1 MRIKKTLFFIII
13 SFSSFAQQDSITYK
27 YWVEFTDKYNS
38 NFSVNNPELFLSQ
51 RAIERRVRQN
61 IPIKI
66 QDLPINN
73 WYVDSI
79 INLGFDVLNRSK
91 WFNGIMLSTND
102 SNLVDNINFSFVKS
116 TFSFG
121 RWNRNKSNQRTNS
134 KFENDFNKSDYGDT
148 YNQLQMLKGN
158 ILHNRNL
165 KGEGKV
171 IAVLDAGF
179 SKANEMDAF
188 KKLFDEDRIL
198 GSWDFVAQEES
209 VFEDHSHGMMV
220 LSTMGAENKGQI
232 IGTSPNASFWLLR
245 SEDGDTENLIEEY
258 NWLCAAEFA
267 DSVGADI
274 INSSLGYTTFDDVNQ
289 NHTYSDMDG
298 RTTPVSIAANLASRK
313 GMIVVN
319 SAGNSGSSSW
329 HYIGA
334 PADADSILSVGAVDE
349 NRDFAWF
356 SSYGPSIDGR
366 IKPTVV
372 AQGRNTIVATSDN
385 GILAGNGTSFS
396 SPVIAGMT
404 ACLWQAH
411 PNRTNIEIINAI
423 ILSANLHDNPNDSL
437 GYGLPNYDLADQL
450 LTFPKEQNLNGLI
463 SVSPNPITTK
473 SALIINMEGFNGSL
487 FYYKDLLIEVY
498 DIRGKKVH
506 NNDYIVTPLSYNQVH
521 FSFLEK
527 ISAGTYF
534 LKIQI
539 AQQEFLE
546 KVIVID

>member
-1 MRIKKTLFFIII
+1 MKKIFLFLFISI
-13 SFSSFAQQDSITYK
+13 STFAQQDSLTYK
-27 YWVEFTDKYNS
+27 YWVEFTDKENS
-38 NFSVNNPELFLSQ
+38 VFSVNNPEYFLSQ
-51 RAIERRVRQN
+51 RAINRRGSQN
-61 IPIKI
+61 IAVKI

-79 INLGFDVLNRSK
+79 RNLSFKIINRSK
-91 WFNGIMLSTND
+91 WFNGVMLSTND
-102 SNLVDNINFSFVKS
+102 SSLVNKISFSFIKS
-116 TFSFG
+116 VYYFG
-121 RWNRNKSNQRTNS
+121 SWNNKKSNQRTNS

-165 KGEGKV
+165 KGEGKI

-188 KKLFDEDRIL
+188 KKLFEEDRIL

-220 LSTMGAENKGQI
+220 LSTMGAENNGQI

-245 SEDGDTENLIEEY
+245 SEDGNIENLIEEY

-267 DSVGADI
+267 DSAGADI
-274 INSSLGYTTFDDVNQ
+274 INSSLGYTTFDDANQ
-289 NHTYSDMDG
+289 NHTYFDMDG
-298 RTTPVSIAANLASRK
+298 RTTPVSIAANIASRK

-319 SAGNSGSSSW
+319 SAGNSGYSSW

-356 SSYGPSIDGR
+356 SSYGPTSDGR
-366 IKPTVV
+366 VKPTVV

-385 GILAGNGTSFS
+385 GVLTGNGTSFS
-396 SPVIAGMT
+396 SPIIAGMT

-423 ILSANLHDNPNDSL
+423 ILSSHLYENSNDSL
-437 GYGLPNYDLADQL
+437 GYGLPNFALADLL
-450 LTFPKEQNLNGLI
+450 LTEPKSQSI
-463 SVSPNPITTK
+463 SEIIAVVPNPISSHSHLYVYVANTN
-473 SALIINMEGFNGSL
+473 AMNM
-487 FYYKDLLIEVY
+487 DVY
-498 DIRGKKVH
+498 DIKGNRLNKFNLSLTPQS
-506 NNDYIVTPLSYNQVH
+506 NNQISL
-521 FSFLEK
+521 SFLRK
-527 ISAGTYF
+527 NAVGTYL
-534 LKIQI
+534 LKIRI
-539 AQQEFLE
+539 AGQEFLE
-546 KVIVID
+546 KVVVIE

>member
-298 RTTPVSIAANLASRK
+298 KTTPVSIAANLASRK

-349 NRDFAWF
+349 NRGFAWF

-372 AQGRNTIVATSDN
+372 AQGKNTIVATSDN

-423 ILSANLHDNPNDSL
+423 ILSAHLHENPNDSL
-437 GYGLPNYDLADQL
+437 GYGLPNFALADL
-450 LTFPKEQNLNGLI
+450 LLMESKDHTSSGI
-463 SVSPNPITTK
+463 IAVVPNPISK
-473 SALIINMEGFNGSL
+473 NSHLYIYVANMDVMS
-487 FYYKDLLIEVY
+487 IEVY
-498 DIRGKKVH
+498 DIKGNRINYKTFSILPQT
-506 NNDYIVTPLSYNQVH
+506 NNQINL
-521 FSFLEK
+521 SFLRNN
-527 ISAGTYF
+527 AVGVYL
-534 LKIQI
+534 LKIKI
-539 AQQEFLE
+539 GDKKFVERVVVA
-546 KVIVID
+546 D

>member
-1 MRIKKTLFFIII
+1 
-13 SFSSFAQQDSITYK
+13 
-27 YWVEFTDKYNS
+27 
-38 NFSVNNPELFLSQ
+38 
-51 RAIERRVRQN
+51 
-61 IPIKI
+61 
-66 QDLPINN
+66 
-73 WYVDSI
+73 
-79 INLGFDVLNRSK
+79 
-91 WFNGIMLSTND
+91 
-102 SNLVDNINFSFVKS
+102 
-116 TFSFG
+116 
-121 RWNRNKSNQRTNS
+121 
-134 KFENDFNKSDYGDT
+134 
-148 YNQLQMLKGN
+148 MLKGDV
-158 ILHNRNL
+158 LHNRNL

-220 LSTMGAENKGQI
+220 LSTMGAENNGQI

-298 RTTPVSIAANLASRK
+298 RTAPVSIAANLASRK

-385 GILAGNGTSFS
+385 GTLAGNGTSFS

-506 NNDYIVTPLSYNQVH
+506 NNDYVVTPLSYNQVH

>member
-298 RTTPVSIAANLASRK
+298 RTAPVSIAANLASRK

-385 GILAGNGTSFS
+385 GILAGNGTSIS

>member
-298 RTTPVSIAANLASRK
+298 RTAPVSIAANLASRK

-506 NNDYIVTPLSYNQVH
+506 NNDYIITPLSYNQVH

>member
-73 WYVDSI
+73 WYIDSI

-298 RTTPVSIAANLASRK
+298 RTAPVSIAANLASRK

-396 SPVIAGMT
+396 
-404 ACLWQAH
+404 
-411 PNRTNIEIINAI
+411 
-423 ILSANLHDNPNDSL
+423 
-437 GYGLPNYDLADQL
+437 
-450 LTFPKEQNLNGLI
+450 
-463 SVSPNPITTK
+463 
-473 SALIINMEGFNGSL
+473 
-487 FYYKDLLIEVY
+487 
-498 DIRGKKVH
+498 
-506 NNDYIVTPLSYNQVH
+506 
-521 FSFLEK
+521 
-527 ISAGTYF
+527 
-534 LKIQI
+534 
-539 AQQEFLE
+539 
-546 KVIVID
+546 

>member
-73 WYVDSI
+73 WYIDSI
-79 INLGFDVLNRSK
+79 RNLGFDVLNRSK

-298 RTTPVSIAANLASRK
+298 RTAPVSIAANLASRK

>member
-298 RTTPVSIAANLASRK
+298 RTAPVSIAANLASRK